1 MNSASLAALVL
12 GVTVTLSNH
21 LCAQTLTPV
30 VASLDPAL
38 IGRLKDGFQEM
49 VDSGQ
54 RGGIAWGIAKDGEV
68 VALDAVGHRDRGEG
82 LPMETDTIFRIYS
95 MTRAV
100 SAVALLTLVEQG
112 RISLDAPVPDYIP
125 ALAEPDVVALD
136 SDGNIGTEPARRAPT
151 VRDLLTYTAGYAY
164 APQYPEVFGVDHRDI
179 LALDQTI
186 SQGMEKLGV
195 YPLRD
200 QPGARWRYGYHS
212 DVIGRLIEIGSG
224 RRVDD
229 YIRESI
235 LDPLGMHDS
244 GFHVDAGDH
253 HRLTRAYGDGGG
265 DITDNLPP
273 SSDWFAPADFQSA
286 GGGMVSTVPDWMR
299 FAEMLRRGG
308 ELEGVRILSEGTV
321 AEMTTNQLT
330 PEQGPLF
337 WYDGA
342 DTGQPGFS
350 GPLAG
355 YGWGYGIGVRLPEG
369 PHNVPGSAG
378 EITWGGLAN
387 TTWFADRQ
395 HKITAVVFA
404 QYLGERA
411 ATTGELMRRVLYP
424 DYPGYPEYPDD
435 PE

>member
-1 MNSASLAALVL
+1 M
-12 GVTVTLSNH
+12 TLSTD
-21 LCAQTLTPV
+21 LSAQPPEPEAAV
-30 VASLDPAL
+30 IDPAVL
-38 IGRLKDGFQEM
+38 DRLKDGFQEM
-49 VDSGQ
+49 VDSDQ
-54 RGGIAWGIAKDGEV
+54 RAGIAWGIVKDGKV

-82 LPMETDTIFRIYS
+82 LPMKPDTIFRIYS

-112 RISLDAPVPDYIP
+112 RISLDVPVSDYIP
-125 ALAEPDVVALD
+125 ELADPDVVVVD
-136 SDGNIGTEPARRAPT
+136 SGEGVSTEPARRPPT
-151 VRDLLTYTAGYAY
+151 VRELLTYTAGFAY
-164 APQYPEVFGVDHRDI
+164 APQYPEEFAVDHRDI

-186 SQGMEKLGV
+186 SQGMEKLGR

-229 YIRESI
+229 YIQQAI
-235 LDPLGMHDS
+235 LDPLSMLDS
-244 GFHVDAGDH
+244 GFYVDADDH
-253 HRLTRAYGDGGG
+253 HRLTRAYGDGGR
-265 DITDNLPP
+265 DITEALPP

-308 ELEGVRILSEGTV
+308 EFEGVRILSEATV
-321 AEMTTNQLT
+321 EEMTRNQLA
-330 PEQGPLF
+330 PRQGPLF

-342 DTGQPGFS
+342 DAGQPGFS

-369 PHNVPGSAG
+369 PHNVPGSVG

-395 HKITAVVFA
+395 HGITAIVFS
-404 QYLGERA
+404 QYLGDHA
-411 ATTGELMRRVLYP
+411 AATGELMRRTLYP
-424 DYPGYPEYPDD
+424 E
-435 PE
+435 